1 MRAAIRLFTLVILF
15 TALTLT
21 AAPITEAQRA
31 EYRGRRERV
40 IAALESGSV
49 LLLRAAATTARSG
62 DVNFPFHQDEN
73 FYYLTGCDVPG
84 LLLVLTP
91 AGYEVGG
98 QLCRELLFAPA
109 AGANA
114 FFGDRPG
121 PEALAAELGLAAVL
135 PIDQF
140 QDHFARLM
148 AGKQRLLITPLQ
160 PAFVND
166 PAGGKG
172 FFLDKESKKLLKE
185 KFPGVQIKPAGSLL
199 TTLRLVKSPAEIA
212 LLQRAIAITDT
223 AHREAF
229 KSCAPG
235 LFEYELQAVIEYTF
249 QRQGCSGPGFP
260 SIVGSGPN
268 SLVLHYEEN
277 SRRMEPG
284 EVVVMDIGAEY
295 EGYCGDVTRT
305 IPVSGKF
312 TPEQRLIYNLVLQA
326 HDEAIAMIKPGVAI
340 RDLDKKAA
348 AVIEAGLRRARLM
361 QEGDKVTKFLPHGIS
376 HSIGLQVHDVET
388 GEPLQEGMVITIE
401 PGIYIR
407 GAEGIDPR
415 YWNIGIRIED
425 DVLVTA
431 DGHQV
436 LSGAPR
442 TIEEIEKLMQKKGIG
457 NQPIG

>member
-1 MRAAIRLFTLVILF
+1 MRAVFKLPSVGILF
-15 TALTLT
+15 TALMLA
-21 AAPITEAQRA
+21 AAPRTDAERA
-31 EYRGRRERV
+31 EYSSRRERV
-40 IAALESGSV
+40 MAAMDSSSV
-49 LLLRAAATTARSG
+49 MLLRAAATAARSG
-62 DVNFPFHQDEN
+62 DVNYPFHQDEN
-73 FYYLTGCDVPG
+73 FYYLTGCVEPG
-84 LLLVLTP
+84 LLLVLIP

-114 FFGDRPG
+114 YTGERPG
-121 PEALAAELGLAAVL
+121 PEALAAELGLAMVL
-135 PIDQF
+135 PIDQL
-140 QDHFARLM
+140 QNHLTRLL

-185 KFPGVQIKPAGSLL
+185 KFPQVQIKPAGSLL
-199 TTLRLVKSPAEIA
+199 TPLRQVKSPAELA
-212 LLQRAIAITDT
+212 LMQRAIAATDA

-235 LFEYELQAVIEYTF
+235 LYEYELQAVIEYVF
-249 QRQGCSGPGFP
+249 RRQGCSGPAFP

-295 EGYCGDVTRT
+295 EGYSADVTRT

-312 TPEQRLIYNLVLQA
+312 SPEQRIIYNLVLQA
-326 HDEAIAMIKPGVAI
+326 HDEAIAMIKPGVAA

-348 AVIEAGLRRARLM
+348 AVIEAGLRRAGLM
-361 QEGDKVTKFLPHGIS
+361 KGEDKVTRFLPHGIS
-376 HSIGLQVHDVET
+376 HSVGLQVHDVET
-388 GEPLQEGMVITIE
+388 GDKLQEGMVITIE

-407 GAEGIDPR
+407 EAEGIDPR

-425 DVLVTA
+425 DVLVTV
-431 DGHQV
+431 DGHRV
-436 LSGAPR
+436 LSDAPR
-442 TIEEIEKLMQKKGIG
+442 TIAEIEKLMQKKGIG